1 MFFFFFKQKTAY
13 EMRISDW
20 SSDVCSSDL
29 QATAVEVRLADPQQA
44 RQAANEIMQAIGP
57 QYRLY
62 DWQQA
67 NAHFVNALDVERNVM
82 FLIPTLIIVV
92 AAFNLISS
100 MITLVKDKGR
110 DSSLLHTPGE
120 LGRA

>member
-1 MFFFFFKQKTAY
+1 MFEYDSSFVYMPFKLAQTY
-13 EMRISDW
+13 FRMPD
-20 SSDVCSSDL
+20 

-82 FLIPTLIIVV
+82 FLILNLIIVV
-92 AAFNLISS
+92 ADRKSKRLNSS
-100 MITLVKDKGR
+100 
-110 DSSLLHTPGE
+110 H
-120 LGRA
+120 